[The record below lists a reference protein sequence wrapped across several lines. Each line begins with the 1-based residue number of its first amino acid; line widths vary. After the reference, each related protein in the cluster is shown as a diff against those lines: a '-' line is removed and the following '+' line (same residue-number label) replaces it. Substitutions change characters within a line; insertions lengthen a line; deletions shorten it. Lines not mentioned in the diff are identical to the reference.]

1 MAAIRVTGI
10 LRPRPCRRLSA
21 DGVHCPIV
29 LTVCKRS
36 GGAILAPI
44 GGRLGPANP
53 PDRGKSFRFSD
64 KAPPGAGRSPAIG
77 CFFSAHFT
85 PRRGVSKLCDVGPG
99 LCFPWDF
106 DAFGPFLGYLGGSIV
121 CKPACGGVVLPRCHL
136 EASGPVDRS
145 PTVPASRCRAA

>member
-29 LTVCKRS
+29 LALCKRS
-36 GGAILAPI
+36 GGPILAPI
-44 GGRLGPANP
+44 GGRLGPVAHP
-53 PDRGKSFRFSD
+53 SGVKSFRFSP
-64 KAPPGAGRSPAIG
+64 KAPPSAGGSPAID

-85 PRRGVSKLCDVGPG
+85 PLRGVSKLCDVGPV

-106 DAFGPFLGYLGGSIV
+106 YAFGPFLGYLGGSIV
-121 CKPACGGVVLPRCHL
+121 LMPACGGVVL
-136 EASGPVDRS
+136 A
-145 PTVPASRCRAA
+145 